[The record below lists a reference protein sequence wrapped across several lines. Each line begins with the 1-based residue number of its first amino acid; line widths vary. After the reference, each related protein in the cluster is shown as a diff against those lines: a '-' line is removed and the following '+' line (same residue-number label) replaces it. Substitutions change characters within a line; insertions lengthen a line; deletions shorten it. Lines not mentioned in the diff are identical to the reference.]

1 MVLPLWES
9 LQKIFLQMRK
19 VSAYIVAIV
28 DSRVIFWSSAL
39 NSWIVDV
46 RRRLH
51 QIPELQYELNQ
62 TSALVRT
69 ALDEIG
75 VKYRFP
81 VAGTGIVAT
90 LGTGQEPVV
99 VLRV

>member
-1 MVLPLWES
+1 M
-9 LQKIFLQMRK
+9 
-19 VSAYIVAIV
+19 
-28 DSRVIFWSSAL
+28 
-39 NSWIVDV
+39 
-46 RRRLH
+46 
-51 QIPELQYELNQ
+51 YELNQ

-75 VKYRFP
+75 IKYRFP

-99 VLRV
+99 VLRVLVCFALLLQFDSIKYDDC